1 MYANIRKFDSK
12 KIDELIIEEILYYAS
27 LAPLGKN
34 RQPWRFVVIQEDTEL
49 KNKIADIMIKKA
61 EEKIKNGENAGSI
74 KNTTKVMKEAPVFN
88 TWNNKII
95 NSKEKPDARPRLD
108 YKQISIMEIRL
119 WIIKY

>member
-1 MYANIRKFDSK
+1 
-12 KIDELIIEEILYYAS
+12 
-27 LAPLGKN
+27 
-34 RQPWRFVVIQEDTEL
+34 
-49 KNKIADIMIKKA
+49 MIKKA

-74 KNTTKVMKEAPVFN
+74 KNTAKVMKEAPVFN